1 MRVTVL
7 DTETTGTDP
16 EVGSVVEIAGVDLE
30 TGRWHQSLVQ
40 PEHPISFGAM
50 ATHLITEEM
59 VASASP
65 LDYFLGTEDIY
76 SAPVLVA
83 HNAAFDRSF
92 LPGIGDDVK
101 WICTYRCALHLM
113 PDAESH
119 RNIALCLEAGLDI
132 FDAPDIP
139 GDPGASMP
147 HRALFDAW
155 ATRKLLQ
162 HLMGILQD
170 QRTQANRATEHEV
183 IDRLVS
189 LTVEPVL
196 LKKVRFGKHSGQEW
210 SEVPTT
216 YLNWI
221 LGQDFDEDVRH
232 TADYWLRKRGMRR

>member
-7 DTETTGTDP
+7 DTETTGVDP
-16 EVGSVVEIAGVDLE
+16 ENNSVVEIAGVDLE
-30 TGRWHQSLVQ
+30 SGRWHQSLVR

-59 VASASP
+59 VSSATP
-65 LDYFLGTEDIY
+65 LDYFLSTEDIY
-76 SAPVLVA
+76 SASVLVA
-83 HNAAFDRSF
+83 HNAEFDRAF
-92 LPGIGDDVK
+92 LEKREEFDVP

-119 RNIALCLEAGLDI
+119 RNIALCLEAGLNI
-132 FDAPDIP
+132 FDAPEIP

-155 ATRKLLQ
+155 ATRRLLQ
-162 HLMGILQD
+162 HLMEI
-170 QRTQANRATEHEV
+170 QRTQADRATDQEV

-221 LGQDFDEDVRH
+221 LGQGFDEDVRH